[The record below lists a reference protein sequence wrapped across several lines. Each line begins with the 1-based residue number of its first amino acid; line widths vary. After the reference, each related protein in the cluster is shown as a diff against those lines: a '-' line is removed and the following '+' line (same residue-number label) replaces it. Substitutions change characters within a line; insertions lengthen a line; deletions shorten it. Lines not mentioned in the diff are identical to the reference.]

1 MIAQLA
7 AVVAQAGAIA
17 REKKEL
23 HAQVKAASD
32 YVTDADRAV
41 DRFLIQALPKLVPG
55 RVFTEESPLAP
66 GDYAGNTW
74 VVDPIDGT
82 TNLMYHMNFSAV
94 SVALIVDGHLRLG
107 AVHNPFTGE
116 MYWAQAGSGAYLNG
130 RAIRVSP
137 VKQLEQALI
146 GFEIGPGSKGR
157 QEPVLRAA
165 GAFHQAANGVRA
177 LGSTALDLC
186 YVACG
191 RFSGCFWDYIH
202 PWDYAGGM
210 LILQEAGGRV
220 TQQDGTEMDFQ
231 GKSTMV
237 ASNSLLHGQMLQLL
251 NGLERDK

>member
-1 MIAQLA
+1 MIDQLV
-7 AVVAQAGAIA
+7 AVMGQAGAIA

-32 YVTDADRAV
+32 YVTDADKAV
-41 DRFLIQALPKLVPG
+41 DSFLIQALPKLVPG
-55 RVFTEESPLAP
+55 RVFTEESPIVP

-82 TNLMYHMNFSAV
+82 TNLMHHMNFSAV

-116 MYWAQAGSGAYLNG
+116 MYWAQAGSGAFLDG

-137 VKQLEQALI
+137 VQHLEQALI
-146 GFEIGPGSKGR
+146 GFEIGPGSKGQ
-157 QEPVLRAA
+157 QEPVLRAV

-191 RFSGCFWDYIH
+191 RYSGCFWDYIH
-202 PWDYAGGM
+202 PWDYAAGM
-210 LILQEAGGRV
+210 IILQEAGGRV
-220 TQQDGTEMDFQ
+220 TQRDGREMDFQ

-237 ASNSLLHGQMLQLL
+237 ASNGWIHDEMLRLM
-251 NGLERDK
+251 DHP

>member
-165 GAFHQAANGVRA
+165 GPFHQPANAERA
-177 LGSTALDLC
+177 LGSTAQDRG
-186 YVACG
+186 YEACG
-191 RFSGCFWDYIH
+191 RFSAGDRKIGNAEVRDDEKTLIFGPMPVPAGQLRSGGIH
-202 PWDYAGGM
+202 P
-210 LILQEAGGRV
+210 GRV
-220 TQQDGTEMDFQ
+220 WRNLFPD
-231 GKSTMV
+231 
-237 ASNSLLHGQMLQLL
+237 AA
-251 NGLERDK
+251 

>member
-1 MIAQLA
+1 MIDQLV
-7 AVVAQAGAIA
+7 AVVGQAGAIA

-32 YVTDADRAV
+32 YVTDADKAV
-41 DRFLIQALPKLVPG
+41 DSFLIQALPKLVPG
-55 RVFTEESPLAP
+55 RVFTEESPIVP

-116 MYWAQAGSGAYLNG
+116 MYWAQAGSGAFLDG

-137 VKQLEQALI
+137 VQHLEQALI
-146 GFEIGPGSKGR
+146 GFEIGPGSNGPAR
-157 QEPVLRAA
+157 TRAA
-165 GAFHQAANGVRA
+165 GRWRLPPGRQRGACPGIYRV
-177 LGSTALDLC
+177 GPVLC
-186 YVACG
+186 GLWPV
-191 RFSGCFWDYIH
+191 F
-202 PWDYAGGM
+202 GM
-210 LILQEAGGRV
+210 LLGLHSSLGLCGGYAYPAGGRGTV
-220 TQQDGTEMDFQ
+220 TQRDGREMDFQ

-237 ASNSLLHGQMLQLL
+237 ASNGCIHDEMLRLMDRQ
-251 NGLERDK
+251 